1 MTISVVIP
9 AHNEEKY
16 LGACLEHLLAHRSPD
31 VIEVIVVDNAS
42 ADRTSRVAASFPG
55 ITVLREGRKGAP
67 FARERGFRASRVEL
81 VAFIDADVLVPEG
94 WFTKAQ
100 EAFREDPE
108 AVGVTGPYHYHDLPP
123 FRRFC
128 TNALCDM
135 SGLVHSVTGAQ
146 LWGGNCVIRRDA
158 LEKIGG
164 FDTTIAFYGDDV
176 NTGRR
181 LSDVGTVLHLPAL
194 TVSSSARRLK
204 GQGMVKTGMAYLMNS
219 LSELILHRPATRK
232 YRDIR

>member
-16 LGACLEHLLAHRSPD
+16 LGTCLENILAHRSPN

-42 ADRTSRVAASFPG
+42 KDKTVQVAGSRPG
-55 ITVLREGRKGAP
+55 VTVLHEARKGAQY
-67 FARERGFRASRVEL
+67 ARERGFRASRGEL
-81 VAFIDADVLVPEG
+81 VACIDADVLVPEG
-94 WFTKAQ
+94 WFEKAEQ
-100 EAFREDPE
+100 AFAEDPE
-108 AVGVTGPYHYHDLPP
+108 VVGVTGPYHYHDLPP
-123 FRRFC
+123 FSRYC
-128 TNALCDM
+128 TNAVCDM

-146 LWGGNCVIRRDA
+146 LWGGNCVIRRAA
-158 LEKIGG
+158 LERIGG

-204 GQGMVKTGMAYLMNS
+204 GQGMMKTGIAYIMNS
-219 LSELILHRPATRK
+219 LSELILHRPATK
-232 YRDIR
+232 EYRDIR